1 MGARP
6 LDYLAIGHL
15 TKDLLAE
22 GYAWGGVAYAALT
35 AKGLGRRVGVVTSA
49 GPDMDRSLFE
59 GIELLCL
66 PSPVTTTFRNIYG
79 EEGRTQFI
87 YARAEPIRGET
98 IPLPW
103 RGSAIV
109 HLGPVAQELEEEMVW
124 LFPRSLIGVAPQ
136 GWLRRWDEEGRI
148 LPRRWEGAERIL
160 PRVVLMVSEED
171 LTGEASA
178 LQDQLGL
185 AALAVVTRGE
195 RGATLY
201 YGGQERHF
209 APPETPLV
217 DPTGAG
223 DIFAAAFLVRLAESQ
238 DPGEAAR
245 FATMAASLSVAKPG
259 LAAIPSREEIKR
271 RLKDG

>member
-1 MGARP
+1 M
-6 LDYLAIGHL
+6 AIGHL

-59 GIELLCL
+59 EMDLLCL

-79 EEGRTQFI
+79 KGGRTQFI
-87 YARAEPIRGET
+87 YARAEPIKGET

-103 RGSAIV
+103 RESAIV

-124 LFPRSLIGVAPQ
+124 LFPCSLVGITPQ
-136 GWLRRWDEEGRI
+136 GWLRRWDEEGRVR
-148 LPRRWEGAERIL
+148 PQRWKGAEAIL

-171 LTGEASA
+171 LAGEAGA
-178 LQDQLGL
+178 LKDQLGL
-185 AALAVVTRGE
+185 AAMAVVTRGKQ
-195 RGATLY
+195 GATLY
-201 YGGQERHF
+201 HGGQKHHF
-209 APPETPLV
+209 APPETPVV

-223 DIFAAAFLVRLAESQ
+223 DIFAAAFLVRLAEAQ
-238 DPGEAAR
+238 DPCEAAR
-245 FATMAASLSVAKPG
+245 FATVASSLSVARPG
-259 LAAIPSREEIKR
+259 LAAIPSREEIER
-271 RLKDG
+271 RLGVDG